1 MLIMSNVQEFEFG
14 AIIKRERKNKEMS
27 LSKLSEES
35 TIEASYIN
43 RLEKGNRDN
52 PGFKTVVSI
61 VNALNLDQE
70 EVLNSFGFDR
80 LGNVPNIEKSDLK
93 KLIEKYI
100 STTGDVNGY
109 IPQIITS
116 LENMR
121 NEYQENK
128 QRNL

>member
-1 MLIMSNVQEFEFG
+1 MSNVQEFEFG